1 MPGPISTVSNN
12 TPLILGFGL
21 AVGAVAVGV
30 WGAKGS
36 RGLDGFGRSRRRGLS
51 GRRTVRQLRGATE
64 ARDLTLFIKN
74 DGQLYR
80 GQTTS
85 IIKNLA
91 TKMAKGVYD
100 RTKAEKLWMYLVES
114 GAKKYAKD
122 SGGDWNVPGQT
133 WHDMFSM
140 EDRRHVAKEL
150 NDKFLDEWKEGS
162 YRDMVPKKYQ
172 KSA

>member
-1 MPGPISTVSNN
+1 MKLP
-12 TPLILGFGL
+12 FGL
-21 AVGAVAVGV
+21 LLAATAVGAGLWAITDGHPTR
-30 WGAKGS
+30 AFTLSGS
-36 RGLDGFGRSRRRGLS
+36 RTRSRHPRG
-51 GRRTVRQLRGATE
+51 GFRGHAE
-64 ARDLTLFIKN
+64 QSELQLFIDN

-122 SGGDWNVPGQT
+122 FPGAPWNK
-133 WHDMFSM
+133 MFSM

-162 YRDMVPKKYQ
+162 YRDLLPKKYQ
-172 KSA
+172 KGG